1 MCRLRWFGCGHTT
14 CYVNIPIFSYVYLLT
29 VATVQSSIYCHRCA
43 IFTQSSILCLPVS
56 SHCSALQYTV
66 FTDSSLAHITNG
78 RPQRRCTANSQAS
91 LNVPIA
97 LPAKT
102 RQRKSS
108 TTIEDIYLNRLWRSQ
123 MPKEK
128 ALESILESPSEQHGG
143 KPTKRLRCLKFDDAP
158 NKTKL
163 RQRRQKAVR
172 NGWKPLTKKQNAL
185 LDSQLACKIA
195 TIDSDFLEENPENRN
210 DSCLPVEKA
219 TLQQHDANMP
229 SEVSTFASATTD
241 CVVNVAD
248 RMSEL
253 LGSFQH
259 DSCTRQVKIDAPSNV
274 DVGVNLLQMEKN
286 VVTEDF
292 DENRNTV
299 NDSLSEKDQVK
310 LKLQKSNATLCQEAR
325 DLTPSNTDNR
335 DQCNLNND
343 ISPPTAECFPSSVE
357 ENISACQQQKKL
369 VLKQDR
375 QSKSQCVM
383 AGMHLILEQQNE
395 KHVCSEPEVL
405 SAVEVREKCA
415 ETTPVQ
421 LRGIDKALNYFCYY
435 SRSM

>member
-1 MCRLRWFGCGHTT
+1 
-14 CYVNIPIFSYVYLLT
+14 
-29 VATVQSSIYCHRCA
+29 
-43 IFTQSSILCLPVS
+43 
-56 SHCSALQYTV
+56 
-66 FTDSSLAHITNG
+66 
-78 RPQRRCTANSQAS
+78 
-91 LNVPIA
+91 
-97 LPAKT
+97 
-102 RQRKSS
+102 
-108 TTIEDIYLNRLWRSQ
+108 
-123 MPKEK
+123 
-128 ALESILESPSEQHGG
+128 
-143 KPTKRLRCLKFDDAP
+143 LRCLKFDDAP

-195 TIDSDFLEENPENRN
+195 AIDSDFLEDPENRN
-210 DSCLPVEKA
+210 DSCSPVDKA
-219 TLQQHDANMP
+219 TLHEDDANMP
-229 SEVSTFASATTD
+229 AEVSTFASDTTD
-241 CVVNVAD
+241 CVENVAE

-253 LGSFQH
+253 PGSFQH
-259 DSCTRQVKIDAPSNV
+259 DSCTRQVKVDAPSNV

-286 VVTEDF
+286 VVTEYS
-292 DENRNTV
+292 DENRNTL
-299 NDSLSEKDQVK
+299 NDSLSEKDQIK
-310 LKLQKSNATLCQEAR
+310 LKLQKSNATLCQEAH

-395 KHVCSEPEVL
+395 KHVCGEPEVL

-421 LRGIDKALNYFCYY
+421 LQGIDKALNYFCYY